1 VNVSASAPSRDSGG
15 LDAGRRAFLTPAV
28 AIVLVLSIVPLV
40 ASLALSFTFYNFA
53 NRQSP
58 FTFAW
63 LQQWQRLLGD
73 EHFHTVARNTLAFVA
88 IAVPAQYVLGLVLA
102 VILAQDIRG
111 RRFFRL
117 LFLVPLMLSPVAV
130 AYVLGRMLFNESQGP
145 VNDLLVTLGVEPM
158 SWLTGSPL
166 ALITIAIVD
175 TWQWTPFMMLL
186 LLAGLLAQPHEVGEA
201 AQLDGSPWQVF
212 RHVTFPLLLPWSV
225 SAILLRAIE
234 AIKVADLVAVV
245 TRGGPG
251 ISTESVTLYA
261 YETGVQ
267 NLDLGYASA
276 ISFTLL
282 LVATLLTLGFLFLVR
297 PSIARVT

>member
-1 VNVSASAPSRDSGG
+1 M
-15 LDAGRRAFLTPAV
+15 
-28 AIVLVLSIVPLV
+28 LVLSIGPLV
-40 ASLALSFTFYNFA
+40 ASLLLSLTFYNFA
-53 NRQSP
+53 NRDAP
-58 FTFAW
+58 FTFAG
-63 LQQWQRLLGD
+63 LQQWERLLGD
-73 EHFHTVARNTLAFVA
+73 DHFHTVARNTLAFAVM
-88 IAVPAQYVLGLVLA
+88 AVPAQYLLGLLLA
-102 VILAQDIRG
+102 VILSKDIRG

-145 VNDLLVTLGVEPM
+145 VNDLLASLGIAPV
-158 SWLTGSPL
+158 SWLTGSPT
-166 ALITIAIVD
+166 ALITIAVVD

-186 LLAGLLAQPHEVGEA
+186 LLAGLLAQPQEVHEA
-201 AQLDGSPWQVF
+201 AQLDGTAWQVF
-212 RHVTFPLLLPWSV
+212 RHVTFPLLLPWTV
-225 SAILLRAIE
+225 SALLLRAIE

-282 LVATLLTLGFLFLVR
+282 VGVTLLSLAFLFLVR
-297 PSIARVT
+297 PALARVA